1 MYQSP
6 QSEIPV
12 ALVTK
17 AYTYVGHLTTGGR
30 RLQDILNDTLT
41 DFLNLRKVE
50 IATTLDGNTV
60 VQKLPEATIAKT
72 EVVLGLLR
80 QDTHEAPIKR
90 QNYRVQRD
98 FCEAVMVIHHLR
110 IQGAVHLSR
119 ATKQSAAILTRD
131 LKSFFAVTDA
141 TVSANSG
148 TDDSINASVVL
159 VNKQAVSLLSI
170 Q

>member
-12 ALVTK
+12 ALATK
-17 AYTYVGHLTTGGR
+17 SYIYLGYLPTGGR

-41 DFLNLRKVE
+41 DFLNLRKVQ
-50 IATTLDGNTV
+50 IATTLDGKTI
-60 VQKLPEATIAKT
+60 VQELPEATIAKA

-98 FCEAVMVIHHLR
+98 FCEAVIVLHHLR

-119 ATKQSAAILTRD
+119 ATKQTAAILTRD

-141 TVSANSG
+141 TVSANTG
-148 TDDSINASVVL
+148 DDSINATVVL